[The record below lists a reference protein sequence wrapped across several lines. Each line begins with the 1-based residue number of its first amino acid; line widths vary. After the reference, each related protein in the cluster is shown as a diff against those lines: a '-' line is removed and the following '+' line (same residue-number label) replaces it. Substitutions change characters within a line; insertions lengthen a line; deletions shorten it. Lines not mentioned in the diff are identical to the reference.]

1 MKIGI
6 TCYPVQGGS
15 GIVATELGAE
25 LAARGHQI
33 HYISYQAP
41 VRLRSCCPNI
51 YFHQV
56 EVMSYP
62 LFKYPPYTLTLSAK
76 MAEVAKR
83 WKLDIFHVHYA
94 IPHAVC
100 GFLAKSV
107 LGTKSPK
114 LVTTLHGTDITLVGI
129 DKSFSSITKFSIEVS
144 DGVTAVS
151 NFLARETTEKFKPS
165 RKIEVIYNFVD
176 TERFRPSTSSAR
188 KEEFAPEGEKI
199 LAHFSNFRPVKR
211 IPDVIKIFNL
221 VQKEIPARLLLIGD
235 GPEASGALE
244 LVGQLGLSDKVTYL
258 GSRSDVEDILPV
270 ADLFLI
276 PTNTESFGLAS
287 LEALSCGVPVIG
299 TNLGGLPEVVL
310 DGECGYLEKLGE
322 VEAMA
327 GKALKLL
334 RDEDLLN
341 QFKESARR
349 RAVDLF
355 DAERMVPKYE
365 RFYERILAE

>member
-15 GIVATELGAE
+15 GVVATELGAK
-25 LAARGHQI
+25 LAARGHQV
-33 HYISYQAP
+33 HCISYQAP
-41 VRLRSCCPNI
+41 VRLRRHCPNI

-100 GFLAKSV
+100 GFLAQSI
-107 LGTKSPK
+107 LGAKSPK

-129 DKSFSSITKFSIEVS
+129 DRSFSNITKFSIEVS

-151 NFLARETTEKFKPS
+151 RFLAQKTVEEFKPS

-188 KEEFAPEGEKI
+188 KEEFAPNGEKI
-199 LAHFSNFRPVKR
+199 LAHLSNFRPVKR
-211 IPDVIKIFNL
+211 IPDVIKTFNL

-235 GPEASGALE
+235 GPEVSGALE
-244 LVGQLGLSDKVTYL
+244 FVGKLGLSDKVIYL
-258 GSRSDVEDILPV
+258 GSHNDVESLLPV

-276 PTNTESFGLAS
+276 PTKTESFGLAS

-299 TNLGGLPEVVL
+299 TNLGGLPEVVV
-310 DGECGYLEKLGE
+310 DGECGYLEKLGD
-322 VEAMA
+322 VESMA

-334 RDEDLLN
+334 RDQDLLN
-341 QFKESARR
+341 QFKENARR
-349 RAVDLF
+349 RAVDFF
-355 DAERMVPKYE
+355 DAELMVPKYE
-365 RFYERILAE
+365 RFYERVLAE